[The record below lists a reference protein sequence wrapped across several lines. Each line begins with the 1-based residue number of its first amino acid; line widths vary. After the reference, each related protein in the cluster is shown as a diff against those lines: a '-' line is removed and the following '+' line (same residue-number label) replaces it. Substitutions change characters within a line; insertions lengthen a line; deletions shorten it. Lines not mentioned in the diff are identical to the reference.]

1 MIQGYKLHVFLTSE
15 GGWSYPS
22 SHDWSSIAGY
32 AGAGAIFGGRAEECH
47 WGGRFSVPE
56 RLGDTYILCKCW
68 EFAMVGNTQ
77 AIGCGPPGVM
87 LWLGSGN
94 AR

>member
-1 MIQGYKLHVFLTSE
+1 MYIYIYVIYWLINHSPIQYFLNPSVIQGYKLHVFLTSE

-47 WGGRFSVPE
+47 
-56 RLGDTYILCKCW
+56 
-68 EFAMVGNTQ
+68 
-77 AIGCGPPGVM
+77 
-87 LWLGSGN
+87 
-94 AR
+94 